1 MDPSNLGI
9 NQIQTNPIDI
19 NQMFT
24 NQMQKQP
31 MFLDPNAWTN
41 LMPINN
47 GPNLKVDKGKY
58 LVTFKPAN
66 HYDGIRKNLIFDK
79 DCRLNNAIIEYAKS
93 FNDGDFI
100 LEKVF
105 KEEIKFIYE
114 CRKLHFDD
122 RRTLKEIFGD
132 NTNPTIV
139 FFDKTILIG

>member
-1 MDPSNLGI
+1 MDPSKLGI

-100 LEKVF
+100 LKKVF
-105 KEEIKFIYE
+105 KKEIRFIYE
-114 CRKLHFDD
+114 CKELNFDD
-122 RRTLKEIFGD
+122 GRTLKQIFGD
-132 NTNPTIV
+132 TTNPKIIFIDT
-139 FFDKTILIG
+139 TILIG